1 MRRESE
7 RTYEQ
12 EGKLQPKTS
21 EMAPATP
28 SAALLSAAPRAL
40 RFAGPAIL
48 YHKRA
53 SLALTSDAQKI
64 TVGVFCGYFVA
75 ILILWYFPVRMVR
88 KLLWPFKI
96 QAVAFHELGHALAC
110 KLTCGRVQHI
120 TLDVREGGATHM
132 AGGLPHITLPAGYLG
147 SSLAG
152 ALMIF
157 CGFNIVASK
166 VASLVIGVL
175 FLLLIWWGVWRLKS
189 VKLDQYEK
197 RWLAPMVIISNTGV
211 LVACWFIADSE
222 ALRYYVVRVH
232 SGAAACLSCSV
243 LSCSV
248 LPY

>member
-1 MRRESE
+1 
-7 RTYEQ
+7 
-12 EGKLQPKTS
+12 
-21 EMAPATP
+21 MAPTPP
-28 SAALLSAAPRAL
+28 SAALLAAAPRAL

-53 SLALTSDAQKI
+53 SLALTSDAQRI

-96 QAVAFHELGHALAC
+96 QAVAFHELGHAIAC

-132 AGGLPHITLPAGYLG
+132 AGGAPAITLPAGYLG

-166 VASLVIGVL
+166 IASLVIGAL

-197 RWLAPMVIISNTGV
+197 RWLAPMIIISNSGV
-211 LVACWFIADSE
+211 LVACWFIANSE
-222 ALRYYVVRVH
+222 ALRYYVVCTAMAVFPRP
-232 SGAAACLSCSV
+232 SSSLCLNLLSC
-243 LSCSV
+243 
-248 LPY
+248 

>member
-1 MRRESE
+1 
-7 RTYEQ
+7 
-12 EGKLQPKTS
+12 
-21 EMAPATP
+21 MAPAIPTTP
-28 SAALLSAAPRAL
+28 NAALLSAARRTVTTAAPRAL

-48 YHKRA
+48 LHHNSKRA

-132 AGGLPHITLPAGYLG
+132 AGGVPAITLPAGYLG

-175 FLLLIWWGVWRLKS
+175 FLLLIWWGVWRLKN

-197 RWLAPMVIISNTGV
+197 RWLAPMVIVSNTAV

-222 ALRYYVVRVH
+222 ALRYYVVSTGRV
-232 SGAAACLSCSV
+232 GLCS
-243 LSCSV
+243 LRAPSR
-248 LPY
+248 Y